1 MKKRVLCILLAA
13 VLCLSGCGSF
23 LEREY
28 SVVEPHSSTYYE
40 SENRSVLRAENYQDL
55 VNDLMLL
62 VGNHAEEG
70 TIFYYG
76 TEDMPPAA
84 EAAEKA
90 CSEVQKDTPMGAY
103 ALDYLTY
110 TIDDEPRNYT
120 AISLTLGYRRTAEQV
135 AGIVHTS
142 GVSALHDLLTA
153 ATQNGAEELTIQVS
167 YFDHEQDEVR
177 AMVQQVQTEQGRTQ
191 ESWQVNFYPDGSN
204 AGIIEI
210 ILKK

>member
-1 MKKRVLCILLAA
+1 MKKRVLCILLTAA
-13 VLCLSGCGSF
+13 VCLSGCGSF

-55 VNDLMLL
+55 VNDLLLL

-70 TIFYYG
+70 MIFYYG
-76 TEDMPPAA
+76 TEDMPSAA
-84 EAAEKA
+84 DAAEKA
-90 CSEVQKDTPMGAY
+90 CREVQQETPMGAY
-103 ALDYLTY
+103 AVDYLTY
-110 TIDDEPRNYT
+110 TINDEPRNYT

-135 AGIVHTS
+135 SGIVHTS

-153 ATQNGAEELTIQVS
+153 AVQNGAEELTIRVS
-167 YFDHEQDEVR
+167 YFNHEQDEVR
-177 AMVQQVQTEQGRTQ
+177 AMVQQVQSEQGKAQ

-204 AGIIEI
+204 VGIIEI

>member
-1 MKKRVLCILLAA
+1 MKKRVLCILLTA

-55 VNDLMLL
+55 VNDLLLL

-70 TIFYYG
+70 MIFYYG

-84 EAAEKA
+84 DAAEKA
-90 CSEVQKDTPMGAY
+90 CNEVQKETPMGAY
-103 ALDYLTY
+103 ALDYMTY

-135 AGIVHTS
+135 NGIVHIS

-153 ATQNGAEELTIQVS
+153 AAQNGTEELTLRVS
-167 YFDHEQDEVR
+167 YFDHEQSEVC
-177 AMVQQVQTEQGRTQ
+177 AMVQQVQNEQGRSQ
-191 ESWQVNFYPDGSN
+191 EPWQVNFYPDGGN
-204 AGIIEI
+204 VGIIEI